1 MVAVIIFAVSLVLGF
16 LAGYAVAAAKYGEW
30 IR

>member
-1 MVAVIIFAVSLVLGF
+1 MEVIIFTVSLVLGF
-16 LAGYAVAAAKYGEW
+16 LAGYAVAAAKYDEW

>member
-1 MVAVIIFAVSLVLGF
+1 MVVVIIFVVSLALGF

>member
-1 MVAVIIFAVSLVLGF
+1 MVVVIIFVVSLVLGF
-16 LAGYAVAAAKYGEW
+16 LAGYSVAAAKYGEW

>member
-1 MVAVIIFAVSLVLGF
+1 MVVVIIFVVSLVLGF
-16 LAGYAVAAAKYGEW
+16 LVGYAVAAAKYSEW

>member
-1 MVAVIIFAVSLVLGF
+1 MEVLIIIGVSLVLGF
-16 LAGYAVAAAKYGEW
+16 FAGYAVAASKYSEW

>member
-1 MVAVIIFAVSLVLGF
+1 MLAVIIFGVSLVLGF

>member
-1 MVAVIIFAVSLVLGF
+1 MVAVIIFVVSLVLGF

>member
-1 MVAVIIFAVSLVLGF
+1 MVVVIIFAVSLVLGF
-16 LAGYAVAAAKYGEW
+16 LAGYAVAAVKYGEW

>member
-1 MVAVIIFAVSLVLGF
+1 MVVVIIFAVSLVLGF
-16 LAGYAVAAAKYGEW
+16 FAGYAVAAAKYGEW